1 MGLRTVTAPAAS
13 SAASSKARRHADASA
28 LSAGEGL
35 AATRNKHVD
44 AFSRNGYGFSPG
56 SGAGSGGNGSGGD
69 EGPPASLADDRVA
82 PAPPRMSGARRLS
95 RWSHRSPRMRGDRA
109 RHAATLCGRRI
120 AASKTPIDPSKK
132 TVAGETARAA
142 SLSALSSLASRARR
156 ALPPPKRPP
165 PPRGSE
171 PPPPP
176 ARPRIVDS
184 VLRGRFSHAPP
195 ARSSWSLIARGPPK
209 YSVPSRT
216 IAITASVAAALSWPG
231 APARSR
237 AEIGAASNVS
247 SASRASVR
255 NATSRG
261 GRRFIPFPLG
271 SRESHA
277 QSSAWSASRARLRN
291 AARTWRFDSRASPG
305 TISSLCDTTRRRSG
319 ASDAATAARAEDD

>member
-1 MGLRTVTAPAAS
+1 MVPQEP
-13 SAASSKARRHADASA
+13 RREETERATPRRSRPPHRGEQDAHRP
-28 LSAGEGL
+28 LEEN
-35 AATRNKHVD
+35 R
-44 AFSRNGYGFSPG
+44 R
-56 SGAGSGGNGSGGD
+56 GGN
-69 EGPPASLADDRVA
+69 
-82 PAPPRMSGARRLS
+82 
-95 RWSHRSPRMRGDRA
+95 
-109 RHAATLCGRRI
+109 
-120 AASKTPIDPSKK
+120 
-132 TVAGETARAA
+132 
-142 SLSALSSLASRARR
+142 RARR
-156 ALPPPKRPP
+156 VSAPELARRPRAEPAPAERPP
-165 PPRGSE
+165 PPRESE